1 MFQSQAAEF
10 RERAKQ
16 CETKVQL
23 ATNPF
28 LQLEFEAAAKYWL
41 ELAYHHE
48 ELEREMKSKG

>member
-1 MFQSQAAEF
+1 LFKSQAADF

-16 CETKVQL
+16 CEAKAQG

-28 LQLEFEAAAKYWL
+28 LQSELSAAAKFWL